1 MIREPFIGS
10 SLESVESQ
18 VSEFINSI
26 KKKST
31 FIKMSVPY
39 INKDKNKPYQ
49 IDVTY
54 DARDYQIKTQFN

>member
-26 KKKST
+26 KGIAT